1 MVTVLREQEVLQE
14 AEEILLEHL
23 GPAKVA
29 RFWAALQVGAGDY
42 LAIRERLFAD
52 ETVETLFT
60 QAQKHEQST
69 Q

>member
-1 MVTVLREQEVLQE
+1 MVSVLREQEVLQE

-23 GPAKVA
+23 SPAKVA
-29 RFWAALQVGAGDY
+29 RFWAALQAGAGDY

-60 QAQKHEQST
+60 QAQEYEQNA